1 MIRIEGEVALR
12 CVNPACFA
20 QIAESIKYFVSR
32 NAMNIDGLGDKVV
45 EQLLR
50 ADLIHDVS
58 DLYHLTVELVELER
72 MGEKS
77 ATNLVNAIQASK
89 ENSMERLLID

>member
-1 MIRIEGEVALR
+1 M
-12 CVNPACFA
+12 NPACPA

-32 NAMNIDGLGDKVV
+32 NAMNIDGLGEKVV

-50 ADLIHDVS
+50 ADLIQDVS
-58 DLYHLTVELVELER
+58 DLYQLTVEQLIGLER

-77 ATNLVNAIQASK
+77 ATNLVNAVQKSK
-89 ENSMERLLID
+89 DNSMERVLIWTWHSSCW